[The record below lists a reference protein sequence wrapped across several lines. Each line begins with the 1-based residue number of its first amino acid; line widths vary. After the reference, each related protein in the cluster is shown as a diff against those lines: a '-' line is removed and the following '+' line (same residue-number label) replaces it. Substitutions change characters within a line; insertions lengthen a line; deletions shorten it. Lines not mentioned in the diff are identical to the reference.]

1 MLYVIFAVDKSLIT
15 RVLPWLLGPA
25 TRPYNNNNNNN
36 SDDQNNNDIIKLIK
50 NTTKIIKLSVTTF
63 HVMEELA
70 QKKKIVSYLNQNSKT
85 KYSLNIKMATCSL
98 TT

>member
-50 NTTKIIKLSVTTF
+50 NTTKIIRLSVTTF
-63 HVMEELA
+63 HVTEELA
-70 QKKKIVSYLNQNSKT
+70 QKKNVSYLNQNSKT
-85 KYSLNIKMATCSL
+85 KSSLNIKKATCSL